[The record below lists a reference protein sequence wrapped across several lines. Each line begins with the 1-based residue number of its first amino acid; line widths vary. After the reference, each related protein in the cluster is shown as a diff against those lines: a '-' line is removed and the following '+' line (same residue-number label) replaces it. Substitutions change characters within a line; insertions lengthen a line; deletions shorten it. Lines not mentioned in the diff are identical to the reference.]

1 MSRSLDGLSRTL
13 AYSFKDPELLQ
24 VAVTHRSAGGQNNER
39 LEFLGDAVLGYII
52 ADWLYTLF
60 PDADEGQL
68 SRLRASLVKKETLAD
83 IARSLTLGNYLRLG
97 SGELKSGGFRRDSIL
112 ADALE
117 AILGGIVL
125 DSGLEACR
133 ACVQRVYADKIHE
146 LSVLDELK
154 DPKTRLQEYL
164 QSRKL
169 GLPVYEVT
177 KVTGK
182 SHNQQFHVACR
193 LAGAQ
198 QPSKGE
204 GSSRRRAEQA
214 AAAAMLKRLGVDPG
228 GNARASG

>member
-1 MSRSLDGLSRTL
+1 MSRSLDGLSQNL
-13 AYSFKDPELLQ
+13 GYDFKDPQLLQ

-39 LEFLGDAVLGYII
+39 LEFLGDAALGYIV

-83 IARSLTLGNYLRLG
+83 IARSAAVGDYLHLG

-125 DSGLEACR
+125 DSGFEACR
-133 ACVQRVYADKIHE
+133 ACVQRLFSSKIHE
-146 LSVLDELK
+146 ISVLDELK

-169 GLPVYEVT
+169 DLPVYEVM

-182 SHNQQFHVACR
+182 SHNQRFYVECR
-193 LAGAQ
+193 VAGARQ
-198 QPSKGE
+198 SSQGK

-214 AAAAMLKRLGVDPG
+214 AAAGMLDCLRVNPDDG
-228 GNARASG
+228 

>member
-1 MSRSLDGLSRTL
+1 LSRSLDGLGRTL
-13 AYSFKDPELLQ
+13 GYNFKDPQLLQ
-24 VAVTHRSAGGQNNER
+24 AAVTHRSAGGQNNER
-39 LEFLGDAVLGYII
+39 LEFLGDAVLGYIV

-60 PDADEGQL
+60 PDANEGQL

-83 IARSLTLGNYLRLG
+83 IARSVAVGDYLRLG

-125 DSGLEACR
+125 DSGFEACR
-133 ACVQRVYADKIHE
+133 ACVQRLFSSKIHQ

-169 GLPVYEVT
+169 DLPVYEVT

-182 SHNQQFHVACR
+182 SHNQQFYVECRVA
-193 LAGAQ
+193 GTQ
-198 QPSKGE
+198 QSCQGK

-214 AAAAMLKRLGVDPG
+214 AAAGMLGRLGVDPDNG
-228 GNARASG
+228 